1 MRLAATVMLVRPNVQ
16 ASGIEVLMVRR
27 STQSAFAPD
36 AFVFPGGTVDSID
49 YERRSPWTPGRLRSE
64 FRAVIPP
71 ELCSS
76 EAAVGERDAAA
87 LVAAAVRELE
97 EEAAIRMDPGDLH
110 LFSHW
115 ITPPTE
121 PRRYNTHFFIARAGT
136 HHVGIADRVE
146 THDERWVVPADALA
160 QYEAQTLHLVY
171 PTIKHL
177 ERLARF
183 DNVESLLI
191 FALEKPILTIM
202 PNCAP
207 HEGFVMPGALE
218 RAW

>member
-1 MRLAATVMLVRPNVQ
+1 
-16 ASGIEVLMVRR
+16 
-27 STQSAFAPD
+27 
-36 AFVFPGGTVDSID
+36 
-49 YERRSPWTPGRLRSE
+49 
-64 FRAVIPP
+64 
-71 ELCSS
+71 
-76 EAAVGERDAAA
+76 
-87 LVAAAVRELE
+87 
-97 EEAAIRMDPGDLH
+97 
-110 LFSHW
+110 
-115 ITPPTE
+115 
-121 PRRYNTHFFIARAGT
+121 
-136 HHVGIADRVE
+136 VGIADRVE

-177 ERLARF
+177 ERPARF